1 LRGDSEMELGT
12 YFDTLVGFIQAIA
25 LLTLI
30 LIFVFLAIEKEK

>member
-1 LRGDSEMELGT
+1 MRGDSEMELGT
-12 YFDTLVGFIQAIA
+12 YFDTLVSFIQATA

>member
-1 LRGDSEMELGT
+1 MELGT

-30 LIFVFLAIEKEK
+30 LIFVFMAIEKEK